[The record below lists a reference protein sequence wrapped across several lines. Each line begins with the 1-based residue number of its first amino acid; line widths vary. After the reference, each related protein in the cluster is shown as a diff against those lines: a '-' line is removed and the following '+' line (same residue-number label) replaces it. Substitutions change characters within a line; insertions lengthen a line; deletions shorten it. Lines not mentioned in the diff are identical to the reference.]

1 MAAPHNC
8 EMKFFAI
15 GLLAAS
21 ALSGCVSAPPAA
33 EPAPAPVPTPAIE
46 PGPSASPATAA
57 PASPA
62 VSQQRYRCDQNFDFS
77 VRFTDDSAVIDAGS
91 RGNDVLLRDAGGV
104 TPQQTVYSNPRLR
117 AEFGLGASGSEAILR
132 YLAPQLVVNCVKD

>member
-1 MAAPHNC
+1 MR
-8 EMKFFAI
+8 FLAI
-15 GLLAAS
+15 GLLATG

-33 EPAPAPVPTPAIE
+33 APVPAPTPATE
-46 PGPSASPATAA
+46 PVPAASPAA

-62 VSQQRYRCDQNFDFS
+62 ASLQRYRCDQNFEFS

-104 TPQQTVYSNPRLR
+104 TPQQTVYSNSQLR
-117 AEFGLGASGSEAILR
+117 AEFGLGASGREAILR

>member
-1 MAAPHNC
+1 
-8 EMKFFAI
+8 MKFLAI
-15 GLLAAS
+15 GLLATG

-33 EPAPAPVPTPAIE
+33 APVPVQAPAPATEPA
-46 PGPSASPATAA
+46 GSPAA
-57 PASPA
+57 PASQA
-62 VSQQRYRCDQNFDFS
+62 ASLQRYRCDQNFEFS
-77 VRFTDDSAVIDAGS
+77 VRFTDDSAVIEAGS

-117 AEFGLGASGSEAILR
+117 AEFGLGASGREAILR

>member
-1 MAAPHNC
+1 MR
-8 EMKFFAI
+8 FLAI
-15 GLLAAS
+15 GLFAAG
-21 ALSGCVSAPPAA
+21 ALSGCASA
-33 EPAPAPVPTPAIE
+33 PAPATE
-46 PGPSASPATAA
+46 PSPAGSPAA

-62 VSQQRYRCDQNFDFS
+62 ASLQRYRCDQNFDFS

-117 AEFGLGASGSEAILR
+117 AEFGLGASGREAILR
-132 YLAPQLVVNCVKD
+132 YLAPQLVVNCVKDQD

>member
-1 MAAPHNC
+1 
-8 EMKFFAI
+8 MKFFAI
-15 GLLAAS
+15 VLLATG

-33 EPAPAPVPTPAIE
+33 APVPAPQPTPASE
-46 PGPSASPATAA
+46 PVPAAASPAG
-57 PASPA
+57 PASL
-62 VSQQRYRCDQNFDFS
+62 QRYRCDQNFDFS

-132 YLAPQLVVNCVKD
+132 YLAPQLVVNCVKDQAG

>member
-1 MAAPHNC
+1 
-8 EMKFFAI
+8 MKFLAI
-15 GLLAAS
+15 GLLATG

-33 EPAPAPVPTPAIE
+33 APVPRRFRRRLRRRSRFHP
-46 PGPSASPATAA
+46 PA
-57 PASPA
+57 PASPVA
-62 VSQQRYRCDQNFDFS
+62 SLQRYRCDQNFEFS